1 MKKLLMCLILVQW
14 ALTSSA
20 NAGLP
25 ENPVTVPDIRE
36 KEIISSFN
44 SDAMNQDR
52 GLWLLTA
59 KISESTT
66 LRQDTTIS
74 FQAEKYTSRK
84 EKHVTVMTV
93 THGEVTAVIENQAED
108 PGSEFWFHTDA
119 GEPLSLTVSGSGTH
133 SESSNYEETVN
144 GTLISSDIRNINVS
158 GSAYPGASL
167 MFYYTP
173 DSKDVSVGISI
184 NAKGTDK
191 GRMFFHE
198 WKDYGHE
205 VDKYSL
211 NCSGGCSVSDGSSC
225 NITKTSTGYQ
235 ASWRETENKQRHT
248 VDGTE
253 FITSERTLEL
263 TIKPY
268 KPSDKPEVTL
278 YGCSELCTGEQG
290 EVIASGKPE
299 GGKFRFWVEPANIIK
314 VEQDGESSAI
324 LTGATAGRGMLYVEY
339 TTKEGKTN
347 QASQP
352 AYCIKID
359 KYNGGQAIPQIALFD
374 IDGKKLP
381 GTLRVP
387 VSAQPSDIEE
397 LVDFVPADKTVLSA
411 VGQPDAVELN
421 GYRTG
426 KTTVQAMTNCG
437 EPAGPAIEV
446 EVVNCDKET
455 VEALERMRKAAVE
468 NMQTAADA
476 LQKLAADPEF
486 EKAMKDIP
494 GAAQKLVAKAALTI
508 ITGGKAPTKAIQTAG
523 ELAEAGAA
531 ISELIGSA
539 TGAELGGNAFK
550 NAVGQLGGELVNT
563 LVGVVEVGEAG
574 LEFGEKLGQLIRHES
589 NMKDAMKSFDQA
601 DRNFKEVER
610 LQRICKGKTEEPVK
624 QEPPKTDNPPKP
636 DEPTPTP
643 KEPTPSTKPK
653 PKEDNPPA
661 QDPTGEEPTPD
672 EPGPTEPPDN
682 PPPTTPPRQV
692 ALPYQP
698 SDCGCRKQK
707 SIGITANDVAK
718 IEAGTKNLAD
728 CADRFTKT
736 SVADY
741 SDALT
746 QMSVLTKSLQSGT
759 NDKPELFLKQAREA
773 KPQLDSLILRIKAYD
788 AAGKTFLSEFE
799 KCPESVQ
806 SGMDVLKTALTVM
819 IDSITTKY

>member
-1 MKKLLMCLILVQW
+1 MKHITVITILLAMLLQ
-14 ALTSSA
+14 
-20 NAGLP
+20 
-25 ENPVTVPDIRE
+25 PVV
-36 KEIISSFN
+36 
-44 SDAMNQDR
+44 AQDR

-59 KISESTT
+59 KISESRT

-74 FQAEKYTSRK
+74 FKAENYVSKN
-84 EKHVTVMTV
+84 EKHVTSTTV
-93 THGEVTAVIENQAED
+93 TQGEVTAVIENQAED
-108 PGSEFWFHTDA
+108 PASEFWFHTDS
-119 GEPLSLTVSGSGTH
+119 GEPVSITVSGSGTH
-133 SESSNYEETVN
+133 SESSTNEETIN
-144 GTLISSDIRNINVS
+144 GTLISADYRDINVS
-158 GSAYPGASL
+158 GSASPGASL

-198 WKDYGHE
+198 WKDYGSDRDH
-205 VDKYSL
+205 YYLS
-211 NCSGGCSVSDGSSC
+211 CSGGCSVSDDRSC
-225 NITKTSTGYQ
+225 NITRTPTGYQ
-235 ASWRETENKQRHT
+235 ASWRETEDQQLHT
-248 VDGTE
+248 VDGTK
-253 FITSERTLEL
+253 FITSERILEL

-278 YGCSELCTGEQG
+278 YGCSELYAGEQG
-290 EVIASGKPE
+290 EVMASGKPE
-299 GGKFRFWVEPANIIK
+299 GGKFRFWVEPAGMMK
-314 VEQDGESSAI
+314 VDQDGESSAI
-324 LTGATAGRGMLYVEY
+324 LTGSTPGRGTLYVEY
-339 TTKEGKTN
+339 TTREGKTN
-347 QASQP
+347 QTSQP

-359 KYNGGQAIPQIALFD
+359 KYNGGQPIPQIPLFD

-387 VSAQPSDIEE
+387 VTAQPSGIEE
-397 LVDFVPADKTVLSA
+397 LVDFIAADKTVLSA

-421 GYRTG
+421 GYRQG
-426 KTTVQAMTNCG
+426 KTTVQAMTSCG
-437 EPAGPAIEV
+437 EPAGPAFEV

-468 NMQTAADA
+468 NMQDAANA

-574 LEFGEKLGQLIRHES
+574 LEFGEKLGKLIGHES
-589 NMKDAMKSFDQA
+589 TMKEAMKTFEQA
-601 DRNFKEVER
+601 DKNFKEVER
-610 LQRICKGKTEEPVK
+610 LQRICKGKTEEPQK

-636 DEPTPTP
+636 DEPTPTT
-643 KEPTPSTKPK
+643 KDPTPITKPK

-661 QDPTGEEPTPD
+661 QDPTGD
-672 EPGPTEPPDN
+672 EPAPGEPGQPEPPDN
-682 PPPTTPPRQV
+682 PPPTTQPRQV

-707 SIGITANDVAK
+707 AIGTSANDIAK
-718 IEAGTKNLAD
+718 IEAGTKNLGE

-736 SVADY
+736 VVADY

-746 QMSVLTKSLQSGT
+746 QMSEITKTLQSGA
-759 NDKPELFLKQAREA
+759 NGKPDLFLKQAKEA
-773 KPQLDSLILRIKAYD
+773 KPQLDSLILRVRAYD
-788 AAGKTFLSEFE
+788 EAGKTFLNEFE
-799 KCPESVQ
+799 KCPESLKSV
-806 SGMDVLKTALTVM
+806 MDVLESALTVTV
-819 IDSITTKY
+819 DSITTKY

>member
-1 MKKLLMCLILVQW
+1 MKKKAIVILLLLLQAVSGKSQDQ
-14 ALTSSA
+14 ALW
-20 NAGLP
+20 
-25 ENPVTVPDIRE
+25 I
-36 KEIISSFN
+36 
-44 SDAMNQDR
+44 
-52 GLWLLTA
+52 LTA
-59 KISESTT
+59 KISENRT
-66 LRQDTTIS
+66 LRQDTTIIIKVEDYS
-74 FQAEKYTSRK
+74 SRT
-84 EKHVTVMTV
+84 EKHVTSTTV
-93 THGEVTAVIENQAED
+93 TQGEVTAVIENQAED
-108 PGSEFWFHTDA
+108 PASEFWFHTDI
-119 GEPLSLTVSGSGTH
+119 GEPVSLTVSGSGTH
-133 SESSNYEETVN
+133 SESSKYEETVN
-144 GTLISSDIRNINVS
+144 GTLISSDIRDINVS
-158 GSAYPGASL
+158 GSASPGASL

-198 WKDYGHE
+198 WKDYGHD

-211 NCSGGCSVSDGSSC
+211 NCSGGCSASGDRTC
-225 NITKTSTGYQ
+225 IITKTSTGYQ
-235 ASWRETENKQRHT
+235 ASWRETENKQIHT

-253 FITSERTLEL
+253 YITSERTLEL

-268 KPSDKPEVTL
+268 KPSDKPEITL

-299 GGKFRFWVEPANIIK
+299 GGKFRFRVEPASLMK
-314 VEQDGESSAI
+314 VDQDGESSAI
-324 LTGATAGRGMLYVEY
+324 LTGVTPGRGMLYVEY
-339 TTKEGKTN
+339 TTREGKTN
-347 QASQP
+347 QTSQP
-352 AYCIKID
+352 ACCIKID
-359 KYNGGQAIPQIALFD
+359 KYNGGQPIPQIPLFD

-381 GTLRVP
+381 GTLKVP

-397 LVDFVPADKTVLSA
+397 LVDFVSADKTVLSA

-426 KTTVQAMTNCG
+426 KTTVQAMTSCG

-446 EVVNCDKET
+446 EVVNCDRQT

-486 EKAMKDIP
+486 AKVMKDIP

-508 ITGGKAPTKAIQTAG
+508 ITSGKAPTKAIQTAG

-574 LEFGEKLGQLIRHES
+574 LEFGDKLGKLIGHE
-589 NMKDAMKSFDQA
+589 NTMREAMKNFDQA
-601 DRNFKEVER
+601 DKNFKEVER
-610 LQRICKGKTEEPVK
+610 MQRICKGNTEEPKK

-636 DEPTPTP
+636 DEPTPTT
-643 KEPTPSTKPK
+643 KDPTPTTKPK
-653 PKEDNPPA
+653 PNEDNPPA
-661 QDPTGEEPTPD
+661 RDPTGEEPAPD
-672 EPGPTEPPDN
+672 EPGQAEPPDN

-707 SIGITANDVAK
+707 SIGTTANDIAK
-718 IEAGTKNLAD
+718 IETGTKNLGE

-736 SVADY
+736 SVAEY

-746 QMSVLTKSLQSGT
+746 QMSDLTKYLQSGA
-759 NDKPELFLKQAREA
+759 NDQPDLFLKKAKEA

-788 AAGKTFLSEFE
+788 EAGKTFLNEFE
-799 KCPESVQ
+799 KCPESLKA
-806 SGMDVLKTALTVM
+806 GIDVLESALTVT